1 MTIIII
7 LPVNAKHT
15 IDEKPTKLNERN
27 TYFRWSFPFIQISYN
42 YISSILPDVNSPLI
56 LVCKFILDYDH

>member
-1 MTIIII
+1 MTIII

-27 TYFRWSFPFIQISYN
+27 TYFRWSFPFIQTSYLLIASFQTLIALFPTN
-42 YISSILPDVNSPLI
+42 SSLQIYS
-56 LVCKFILDYDH
+56 